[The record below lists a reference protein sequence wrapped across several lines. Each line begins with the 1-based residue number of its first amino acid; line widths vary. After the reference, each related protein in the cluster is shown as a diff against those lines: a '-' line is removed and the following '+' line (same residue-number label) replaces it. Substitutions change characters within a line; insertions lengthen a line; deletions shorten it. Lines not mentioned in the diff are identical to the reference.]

1 MLHHRLAICYYLNGK
16 YREALYH
23 LNKETWEEGSA
34 PCRRADLMK
43 GRSFA
48 GLQQLD
54 SARYYIER
62 IRQEDD
68 LDAMLEYN
76 LMSSRLCRQEGDF
89 VRLWHIMSSTP
100 CMSIR

>member
-1 MLHHRLAICYYLNGK
+1 MLLFE
-16 YREALYH
+16 REVSGGLVS
-23 LNKETWEEGSA
+23 LKQGNVEEGSA
-34 PCRRADLMK
+34 PRRRADLMK